1 MREVNNNIHLNLQI
15 GLNDNLFD
23 IILENDDT
31 LYENCE
37 NTNTFSK
44 LAISYQIKKTQVN
57 HN

>member
-15 GLNDNLFD
+15 GLNDNPFD

-31 LYENCE
+31 LYENCK

-44 LAISYQIKKTQVN
+44 LAISY
-57 HN
+57 